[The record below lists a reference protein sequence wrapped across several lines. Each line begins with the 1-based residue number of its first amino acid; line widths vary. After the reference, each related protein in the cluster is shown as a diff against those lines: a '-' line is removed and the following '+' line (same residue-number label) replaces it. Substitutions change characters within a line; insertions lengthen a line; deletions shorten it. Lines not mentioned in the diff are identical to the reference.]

1 MNKTRGGHD
10 LGFFGTWPVGRSGMA
25 IGAKLNGQDFNVYV
39 LLGDGE
45 LQEGL
50 VWEAAMAAAQFRLDN
65 LVAIID
71 YNGLQL
77 DGTLGEVVG
86 VEPLVDKWRSFGWTV
101 FEIDGHDMEEILS
114 ICERARKTSTP
125 VAIIAHTVKGKGVS
139 YMEHQVGWHGAAPT
153 RPSSNK
159 PWLSWMKKGADLM
172 TKPMATRQAFGE
184 ALLALGAE
192 REDFV
197 VLGADLGKAMFTSAF
212 QQKYP
217 HRLINF
223 GIAEQNLMTAAAG
236 LATVRE
242 PVVAC
247 TYAVFAAMRACEQL
261 RTMICYQSQ
270 CQSDRQPA
278 VCTWAATADPPGDG
292 RHQGSSAPF
301 PT

>member
-1 MNKTRGGHD
+1 MANQIRRDVVEMIYRANAGHPGGSLSCVDLVTALYFAVMRLDPKRPDWPDRDRFIMSKGHGCPTWYAALAHRGFFPREELWTLRQHESILQGHPDMNKTPGVDMTSGSLGHG
-10 LGFFGTWPVGRSGMA
+10 LSAGLGMA

-139 YMEHQVGWHGAAPT
+139 YMEHQVGWHGAAP
-153 RPSSNK
+153 NE
-159 PWLSWMKKGADLM
+159 AQFEQA
-172 TKPMATRQAFGE
+172 MAE
-184 ALLALGAE
+184 LDEE
-192 REDFV
+192 R
-197 VLGADLGKAMFTSAF
+197 G
-212 QQKYP
+212 
-217 HRLINF
+217 LI
-223 GIAEQNLMTAAAG
+223 
-236 LATVRE
+236 
-242 PVVAC
+242 
-247 TYAVFAAMRACEQL
+247 
-261 RTMICYQSQ
+261 S
-270 CQSDRQPA
+270 
-278 VCTWAATADPPGDG
+278 
-292 RHQGSSAPF
+292 
-301 PT
+301 